1 VGEKDYLH
9 PLAPS
14 PPRHAHL
21 PGLAGREYPGAMA
34 EHPEKVGRYEI
45 LDVAGQ
51 GAMGVV
57 YKAKDPLIGRTVAIK
72 VMSAAVALRPD
83 EQEEYRQ
90 RFFREAQAAGRLH
103 HDNIVSIYDMGE
115 EGGVPYMTMEFVEGQ
130 SLSKRLKDK
139 GPLPLGEAV
148 SIMRQVATGLSYAHE
163 QNIVHRDIKPDNI
176 LIDAKGRAVITDFGI
191 ARISMSE
198 LTRTGEVLGTPHF
211 MSPEQ
216 VLGQPVDGRS
226 DLFSL
231 GVIFYLMLSGQRPF
245 IGDTVSSICY
255 HIVHSPPKPLPESPA
270 FRPEIRAL
278 LDKLLAKSKE
288 ARFAT
293 DEDLIAALDQL
304 FDQTLAAQSPMMGA
318 GVGARPGTG
327 IGTRPATGIGTRP
340 PTQAGTCPPGAAPG
354 TGPLPPQTGAGTGKR
369 TTVLPPPKAPQK
381 SRTALFVV
389 FGVLGLGAFIFAL
402 AFAGLMIHGYLKAKD
417 KDKGKQGLT
426 GQPANQLS
434 DDRLKSNTL
443 LADKWPSASDKSLA
457 GGPAAQ
463 PSAAVPP
470 TSIPTGLQGGQ
481 GAKPLAGGSSTAAGQ
496 TQATQPRPKAS
507 GGWEPPA
514 LNPEVSPPEN
524 TAQGFTQ
531 PGSEGQ
537 QFRPQKG
544 DKAHVGF
551 VTEGWMPKAE
561 FIVTVNGE
569 TKIHDQSEGGH
580 GPGQKA
586 GFRFVE
592 HLALPP
598 GEYDLGLSL
607 SSQANLPFF
616 AQQTVHYRL
625 ERGQDL
631 MLKVEPRRFPNRLMI
646 REIPPKGRPP
656 GR

>member
-1 VGEKDYLH
+1 MYHRGLLFCKRR
-9 PLAPS
+9 LAAEGVICEPE
-14 PPRHAHL
+14 HL
-21 PGLAGREYPGAMA
+21 SGLTDGEYPSAMA

-45 LDVAGQ
+45 LDVAGR

-90 RFFREAQAAGRLH
+90 RFFREAQAAGRLR

-278 LDKLLAKSKE
+278 LDRLLAKSKE
-288 ARFAT
+288 DRFAT
-293 DEDLIAALDQL
+293 DQDLIAALDQL
-304 FDQTLAAQSPMMGA
+304 FDQTLAAQSPLVGA

-327 IGTRPATGIGTRP
+327 IGMRPATGIGTRP
-340 PTQAGTCPPGAAPG
+340 PTQAGTSPPG

-369 TTVLPPPKAPQK
+369 TAVLPPAQAPRK
-381 SRTALFVV
+381 SHAVLLVVLSAL
-389 FGVLGLGAFIFAL
+389 GIGAFVFAL
-402 AFAGLMIHGYLKAKD
+402 AFAGVMIHGYLKAKD
-417 KDKGKQGLT
+417 KEKQGLT

-434 DDRLKSNTL
+434 GDRLKSNTL
-443 LADKWPSASDKSLA
+443 LADKGPTPSDKPLA
-457 GGPAAQ
+457 GGPAAP

-470 TSIPTGLQGGQ
+470 TSTPTGLQGGQ
-481 GAKPLAGGSSTAAGQ
+481 GAKQPAGSSETMGQ
-496 TQATQPRPKAS
+496 TPTPKPKPKPK
-507 GGWEPPA
+507 GGGEPLPPT
-514 LNPEVSPPEN
+514 PEVRPPEN
-524 TAQGFTQ
+524 TAQAFSE
-531 PGSEGQ
+531 PGPAGQ
-537 QFRPQKG
+537 QPKPQRG

-569 TKIHDQSEGGH
+569 TKIHDQSEGGR
-580 GPGQKA
+580 GPGQKG

-592 HLALPP
+592 HLMLPP
-598 GEYDLGLSL
+598 GEYDFGLSL
-607 SSQANLPFF
+607 SSQTNNPFF
-616 AQQTVHYRL
+616 AEQTVHYKL
-625 ERGQDL
+625 EQGQDL
-631 MLKVEPRRFPNRLMI
+631 MLKAEPRRFPNRLMI
-646 REIPPKGRPP
+646 FEIQPKGRPP